1 MCNFVA
7 VIDHKLV
14 MQMQIESM
22 WRCDNVSGLGEHVT
36 FLGIAL
42 SLLRFQRKCMPFVGP
57 IVITPFRGLYSRNF
71 HLVA

>member
-1 MCNFVA
+1 MKLRMCNFVA

-42 SLLRFQRKCMPFVGP
+42 SLLRF
-57 IVITPFRGLYSRNF
+57 
-71 HLVA
+71 

>member
-1 MCNFVA
+1 MKLRMCNFVA

-42 SLLRFQRKCMPFVGP
+42 SLPVLAQVYA
-57 IVITPFRGLYSRNF
+57 FRGSHCY
-71 HLVA
+71 HPV